1 MIVFYYLKLCI
12 SLVFKIH
19 IYLEKKKIQCNNP
32 NYLFSNLY
40 FLQFIDWDCFLLFY
54 EIKQKQ

>member
-1 MIVFYYLKLCI
+1 LKLCI